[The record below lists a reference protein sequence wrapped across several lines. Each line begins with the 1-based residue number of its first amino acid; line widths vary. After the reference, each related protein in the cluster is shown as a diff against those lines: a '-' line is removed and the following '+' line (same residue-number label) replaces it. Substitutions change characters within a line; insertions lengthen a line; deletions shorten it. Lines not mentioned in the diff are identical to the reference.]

1 MAHDKLYGFD
11 DCKCRKEVLSK
22 EQTQKKY
29 MCTYKSLSDIS
40 SSFNVNTRID
50 TVVEKMAI
58 PSVAMYTVTD
68 VDNGYYP
75 DGENQV
81 TITKFADGSTN
92 IISKVNGIRY
102 TKDTLV
108 DASGKYNSNWDML
121 AKIVKTKSGTMTI
134 NGYNSMFT
142 NIINNL
148 DGYGNVIPIFT
159 FTSLGGLSAPPRINV
174 NTLVESNMLW
184 LCATSNEPNPV
195 TFSYT
200 VILLGV

>member
-22 EQTQKKY
+22 EQTQKEY
-29 MCTYKSLSDIS
+29 MRTYKSLSDIS
-40 SSFNVNTRID
+40 SSFNANTRLD
-50 TVVEKMAI
+50 TIIRAMET
-58 PSVAMYTVTD
+58 PSVAMYTVTSKD
-68 VDNGYYP
+68 GYYP

>member
-22 EQTQKKY
+22 EQTQKEY
-29 MCTYKSLSDIS
+29 MRTYKSLSDIS
-40 SSFNVNTRID
+40 SDFNVSTRLD
-50 TVVEKMAI
+50 TIVQKMET
-58 PSVAMYTVTD
+58 PSVAMYTVTSE
-68 VDNGYYP
+68 DNGYYP
-75 DGENQV
+75 TGLNKV
-81 TITKFADGSTN
+81 IITKFSDGSMN
-92 IISKVNGIRY
+92 ILTEVNAIRY
-102 TKDTLV
+102 TKDTFIG
-108 DASGKYNSNWDML
+108 AYNQYNNDWTML
-121 AKIVKTKSGTMTI
+121 AKIVATKSGTMTI

-148 DGYGNVIPIFT
+148 DEYGNVIPIFT
-159 FTSLGGLSAPPRINV
+159 FTSLGGLSAPPKINV
-174 NTLVESNMLW
+174 STLVESNMLW

>member
-1 MAHDKLYGFD
+1 MAHNKLYGFD

-22 EQTQKKY
+22 TQAQKEY
-29 MCTYKSLSDIS
+29 MRTYKSLSDIS

-50 TVVEKMAI
+50 TIVQKMETPSTAI
-58 PSVAMYTVTD
+58 YTVTAED
-68 VDNGYYP
+68 GGYYP
-75 DGENQV
+75 TGGNQV
-81 TITKFADGSTN
+81 TITKFPDGSTN
-92 IISKVNGIRY
+92 IISKVNGVRY
-102 TKDTLV
+102 VKDTFV
-108 DASGKYNSNWDML
+108 NAYGQYNNSWDML
-121 AKIVKTKSGTMTI
+121 AKIVATKSGTMTI

-148 DGYGNVIPIFT
+148 DEYGNVIPIFT
-159 FTSLGGLSAPPRINV
+159 FTSLGGLSAPPKINV
-174 NTLVESNMLW
+174 STLVESNMLW